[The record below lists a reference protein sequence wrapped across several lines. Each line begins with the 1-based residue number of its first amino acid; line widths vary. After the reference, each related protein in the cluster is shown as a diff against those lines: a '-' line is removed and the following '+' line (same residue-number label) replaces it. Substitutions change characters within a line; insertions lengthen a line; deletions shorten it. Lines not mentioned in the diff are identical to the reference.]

1 MFPIQFNP
9 QTNEWNHYLFNLTA
23 TISWLI
29 FSIFFWIITPNYT
42 PSKKLKKL
50 FFNSSYRPKI
60 PLNLQNSERRCE
72 THKSNM
78 PCPWISRGAF
88 FQFGLQSYVDW
99 GASQTALFQGKLIH
113 QFSYL
118 SFFFFLQVKIFWEG
132 HKNFGN
138 LPHSFGAY

>member
-1 MFPIQFNP
+1 MKPLSLQLDCNNFMADFFN
-9 QTNEWNHYLFNLTA
+9 
-23 TISWLI
+23 
-29 FSIFFWIITPNYT
+29 FFWIITPNYT

-60 PLNLQNSERRCE
+60 PLNLQNGECGRE

-88 FQFGLQSYVDW
+88 FQFGLQSHVDW

-118 SFFFFLQVKIFWEG
+118 SFFFFCKLRFSEKATKILEIFLIVLVLT
-132 HKNFGN
+132 K
-138 LPHSFGAY
+138 

>member
-1 MFPIQFNP
+1 MSE
-9 QTNEWNHYLFNLTA
+9 T
-23 TISWLI
+23 TISSTSSLDCNNLI
-29 FSIFFWIITPNYT
+29 ADFFNFFFWIIAANDT
-42 PSKKLKKL
+42 PSIRLNKL
-50 FFNSSYRPKI
+50 FFTFSYRPKI
-60 PLNLQNSERRCE
+60 PLNLQNGERGRE

-118 SFFFFLQVKIFWEG
+118 SLIFFA
-132 HKNFGN
+132 
-138 LPHSFGAY
+138 S